1 MFSGDPQMES
11 WLNLGLVK
19 ENINYSPTWQVFS
32 NAIVYFEVDLVACDN
47 NFDKRCIVSLKHL
60 SKIL

>member
-1 MFSGDPQMES
+1 MFSGDPQMEP
-11 WLNLGLVK
+11 WLSLGLVK
-19 ENINYSPTWQVFS
+19 ENINYSPIWRVFS
-32 NAIVYFEVDLVACDN
+32 SAIVYFEVDLVACDN